1 MDDNE
6 GLKMSNQIQV
16 LAGDIYAQEQAFNQ
30 VSVFSES
37 TQNAFKREAGFA
49 MQIIAGNNFLEKVAI
64 NNRQSLVDAVINIGA
79 IGISL
84 NPAEKEAYLVPR
96 NGQVCLDI
104 SYVGLMRL
112 ATDTGQVEW
121 VQADLVYEADH
132 FRMVGLDKQPEHHFN
147 AFDKSRGEPVGV
159 YATAKLA
166 SGDYLTETMTAEEIN
181 AIRDKSQGHIAFISG
196 KARSSIWNDHW
207 GEMAKK
213 TVVKR
218 ASKYW
223 PKSERLDQ
231 AIYHLNTDAGEG
243 IASNIQPV
251 NHAQEWLD
259 KLLNI
264 DNIDTLR
271 EESRKAP
278 RSIFAQI
285 KDQVTVHAEKL
296 KSVIDSEVV
305 SDA

>member
-1 MDDNE
+1 MI
-6 GLKMSNQIQV
+6 NQIQV
-16 LAGDIYAQEQAFNQ
+16 VEGLIKQCEPKFNQ
-30 VSVFSES
+30 VSAFSES
-37 TQNAFKREAGFA
+37 TQNAFSRESQFA
-49 MQIIAGNNFLEKVAI
+49 MQIMGANDFLAKTAVNNQASLINAVVNVA
-64 NNRQSLVDAVINIGA
+64 A

-96 NGQVCLDI
+96 NGAVYLDI

-112 ATDTGQVEW
+112 ATDTGQIAW
-121 VQADLVYEADH
+121 VQSDIVYEKDH

-147 AFDKSRGEPVGV
+147 AFDKNRGEAVGV
-159 YATAKLA
+159 YVTAKLA
-166 SGDYLTETMTAEEIN
+166 SGDYLTDTMTTEEIN
-181 AIRDKSQGHIAFISG
+181 AIRDKSQGHIAFISK

-243 IASNIQPV
+243 IASNIEPV

-278 RSIFAQI
+278 KSIFAQI
-285 KDQVTVHAEKL
+285 KDQVTAHAEKL
-296 KSVIDSEVV
+296 KTVIDNEVV

>member
-1 MDDNE
+1 
-6 GLKMSNQIQV
+6 MSNQIQV
-16 LAGDIYAQEQAFNQ
+16 LQGDIYAQEDAFNQ
-30 VSVFSES
+30 VSAFSES

-49 MQIIAGNNFLEKVAI
+49 MQIIAGNNFLEKVAM
-64 NNRQSLVDAVINIGA
+64 NNRQSLVNAIVNIGA

-96 NGQVCLDI
+96 NGAVCLDI

-112 ATDTGQVEW
+112 ATDTGQIAW
-121 VQADLVYEADH
+121 VQSDIVYEKDH

-147 AFDKSRGEPVGV
+147 AFDKSRGEAVGV
-159 YATAKLA
+159 YVTAKLA
-166 SGDYLTETMTAEEIN
+166 SGDYLTDTMTTEEIN
-181 AIRDKSQGHIAFISG
+181 AIRDNSQGHIAFMSK

-243 IASNIQPV
+243 IAAKIEPANYTQ
-251 NHAQEWLD
+251 ALLD
-259 KLLNI
+259 KLLSI

-271 EESRKAP
+271 DESRKAP
-278 RSIFAQI
+278 KSIFAQI
-285 KDQVTVHAEKL
+285 KDQVTAHAEKL
-296 KSVIDSEVV
+296 KTVIDSEVV

>member
-1 MDDNE
+1 
-6 GLKMSNQIQV
+6 MSNQIQIV
-16 LAGDIYAQEQAFNQ
+16 EGLIKQCEPKFNQ
-30 VSVFSES
+30 VSAFSES
-37 TQNAFKREAGFA
+37 TQNAFSRESQFA
-49 MQIIAGNNFLEKVAI
+49 MQIMGANDFLAKTAVNNQASLINAVVNVA
-64 NNRQSLVDAVINIGA
+64 A

-96 NGQVCLDI
+96 NGAVCLDI

-112 ATDTGQVEW
+112 ATDTGQIAW
-121 VQADLVYEADH
+121 VQSDIVYEKDH
-132 FRMVGLDKQPEHHFN
+132 FRMAGLDKQPEHHFN
-147 AFDKSRGEPVGV
+147 AFDKDRGEAVGV
-159 YATAKLA
+159 YVTAKLA
-166 SGDYLTETMTAEEIN
+166 SGDYLTDTMTSEEIN
-181 AIRDKSQGHIAFISG
+181 AIRDKSQGHIAFMSK

-243 IASNIQPV
+243 IAAKLEPV
-251 NHAQEWLD
+251 NHTQALLD
-259 KLLNI
+259 KLLSI

-271 EESRKAP
+271 DESRKAP
-278 RSIFAQI
+278 KSIFAQI
-285 KDQVTVHAEKL
+285 KDQVTAHAEKL
-296 KSVIDSEVV
+296 KNVIDSEVV

>member
-1 MDDNE
+1 
-6 GLKMSNQIQV
+6 MSNQIQV
-16 LAGDIYAQEQAFNQ
+16 IEGLIKQCEPKFNQ
-30 VSVFSES
+30 VAAFSES
-37 TQNAFKREAGFA
+37 TQNAFSRESQFA
-49 MQIIAGNNFLEKVAI
+49 MQIMGANDFLAKTAVNNQSSLINAVVNVA
-64 NNRQSLVDAVINIGA
+64 A

-96 NGQVCLDI
+96 NGAVCLDI

-112 ATDTGQVEW
+112 ATDTGQIAW
-121 VQADLVYEADH
+121 VQSDIVYEKDH

-147 AFDKSRGEPVGV
+147 AFDKNRGEAVGV
-159 YATAKLA
+159 YVTAKLA
-166 SGDYLTETMTAEEIN
+166 SGDYLTDTMTTEEIN
-181 AIRDKSQGHIAFISG
+181 AIRDKSQGHIAIMSK
-196 KARSSIWNDHW
+196 KARASIWNDHW

-243 IASNIQPV
+243 IAAKIEPV
-251 NHAQEWLD
+251 NPTQALLD
-259 KLLNI
+259 KLLSI

-271 EESRKAP
+271 DESRKAP
-278 RSIFAQI
+278 KSIFAQI
-285 KDQVTVHAEKL
+285 KDQVTAHAEKL
-296 KSVIDSEVV
+296 KTVIDSEVV

>member
-1 MDDNE
+1 
-6 GLKMSNQIQV
+6 MSNQIQV
-16 LAGDIYAQEQAFNQ
+16 IEGLIKQCEPKFNQ
-30 VSVFSES
+30 VSAFSES
-37 TQNAFKREAGFA
+37 TQNAFNRESQFA
-49 MQIIAGNNFLEKVAI
+49 MQIIGANDFLARTAVNNKS
-64 NNRQSLVDAVINIGA
+64 SLVNAVVNVAA

-96 NGQVCLDI
+96 NGAVCLDI

-112 ATDTGQVEW
+112 ATDTGQIAW
-121 VQADLVYEADH
+121 VQSDIVYEKDH

-147 AFDKSRGEPVGV
+147 AFDKNRGEAVGV
-159 YATAKLA
+159 YVTAKLA
-166 SGDYLTETMTAEEIN
+166 SGDYLTDTMTTEEIN
-181 AIRDKSQGHIAFISG
+181 AIRDKSQGHIAFMSK

-223 PKSERLDQ
+223 PKSDRLDQ

-243 IASNIQPV
+243 IASNIEPV

-259 KLLNI
+259 RLLNI

-278 RSIFAQI
+278 KSIFAQI
-285 KDQVTVHAEKL
+285 KDQVTAHAENL
-296 KSVIDSEVV
+296 KSVIDSEVIG
-305 SDA
+305 DA

>member
-1 MDDNE
+1 MN
-6 GLKMSNQIQV
+6 NQIQV
-16 LAGDIYAQEQAFNQ
+16 IESLIQQCEPKFNQ
-30 VSVFSES
+30 VSAFSES
-37 TQNAFKREAGFA
+37 TQNAFNRESQFA
-49 MQIIAGNNFLEKVAI
+49 MQIMGANDFLAKTAVNNKS
-64 NNRQSLVDAVINIGA
+64 SLVNAVVNVAA

-96 NGQVCLDI
+96 NGAVCLDI

-112 ATDTGQVEW
+112 ATDTGQIAW
-121 VQADLVYEADH
+121 VQSDIVYEKDH
-132 FRMVGLDKQPEHHFN
+132 FRMIGLDKQPEHHFN
-147 AFDKSRGEPVGV
+147 AFDKNRGEAVGV
-159 YATAKLA
+159 YVTAKLA
-166 SGDYLTETMTAEEIN
+166 SGDYLTDTMTTEEIN
-181 AIRDKSQGHIAFISG
+181 AIRDKSQGHIAFMSK

-218 ASKYW
+218 AHKYW

-243 IASNIQPV
+243 IESSTEPV
-251 NHAQEWLD
+251 NHTQEWLD

-278 RSIFAQI
+278 KSIFAQI
-285 KDQVTVHAEKL
+285 KDQVTAHAEKL
-296 KSVIDSEVV
+296 KTVIDSEVV

>member
-1 MDDNE
+1 
-6 GLKMSNQIQV
+6 MSNQIQV
-16 LAGDIYAQEQAFNQ
+16 IESLIKQCEPKFNQ
-30 VSVFSES
+30 VSAFSES
-37 TQNAFKREAGFA
+37 TQNAFNRESQFA
-49 MQIIAGNNFLEKVAI
+49 MQIMGANDFLARTAMNNQSSLINAVVNVA
-64 NNRQSLVDAVINIGA
+64 A

-96 NGQVCLDI
+96 NGAVCLDI

-112 ATDTGQVEW
+112 ATDTGQITW
-121 VQADLVYEADH
+121 VQSDIVYEKDH

-147 AFDKSRGEPVGV
+147 AFDKSRGEAVGV
-159 YATAKLA
+159 YVTAKLA
-166 SGDYLTETMTAEEIN
+166 SGDYLTDTMTTEEIN
-181 AIRDKSQGHIAFISG
+181 AIRDKSQGHIAFVSG

-223 PKSERLDQ
+223 PKTERLDQ

-243 IASNIQPV
+243 IAAKIEPV
-251 NHAQEWLD
+251 NHTKTLLD
-259 KLLNI
+259 KLLSINNI
-264 DNIDTLR
+264 DVLR
-271 EESRKAP
+271 EEARKAP
-278 RSIFAQI
+278 KSVFAQI
-285 KDQVTVHAEKL
+285 KEQVTAHAENL
-296 KSVIDSEVV
+296 KSVIEHGSA

>member
-1 MDDNE
+1 
-6 GLKMSNQIQV
+6 MSNQIQV
-16 LAGDIYAQEQAFNQ
+16 LQDDIYAQEQAFNQ
-30 VSVFSES
+30 VSAFSES

-49 MQIIAGNNFLEKVAI
+49 MQIIAGNNFLEKVAM
-64 NNRQSLVDAVINIGA
+64 NNRQSLVNAIVNIGA
-79 IGISL
+79 IGVSL

-96 NGQVCLDI
+96 NGAVCLDI

-112 ATDTGQVEW
+112 ATDTGQIAW
-121 VQADLVYEADH
+121 VQSDIVYEKDH

-147 AFDKSRGEPVGV
+147 AFDKSRGEAVGV
-159 YATAKLA
+159 YVTAKLA
-166 SGDYLTETMTAEEIN
+166 SGDYLTDTMTTEEIN
-181 AIRDKSQGHIAFISG
+181 AIRDNSQGHIAFMSK

-243 IASNIQPV
+243 IASSIEPV
-251 NHAQEWLD
+251 NHTQALLD

-271 EESRKAP
+271 EEARKAP
-278 RSIFAQI
+278 KSISAQI
-285 KDQVTVHAEKL
+285 KDQVTAHAEKL
-296 KSVIDSEVV
+296 KTVIDSEVV

>member
-1 MDDNE
+1 
-6 GLKMSNQIQV
+6 MSNQIQV
-16 LAGDIYAQEQAFNQ
+16 IESLIQQCEPKFNQ
-30 VSVFSES
+30 VSAFSES
-37 TQNAFKREAGFA
+37 TQNAFNRESQFA
-49 MQIIAGNNFLEKVAI
+49 MQIIGANDFLAKTAVNNQSSLINAVVNVA
-64 NNRQSLVDAVINIGA
+64 A

-96 NGQVCLDI
+96 NGAVCLDI

-112 ATDTGQVEW
+112 ATDTGQIAW
-121 VQADLVYEADH
+121 VQSDIVYEKDH

-147 AFDKSRGEPVGV
+147 AFDKSRGEAVGV
-159 YATAKLA
+159 YVTAKLA
-166 SGDYLTETMTAEEIN
+166 SGDYLTDTMTTEEIN
-181 AIRDKSQGHIAFISG
+181 AIRDKSQGHIAFMSK

-243 IASNIQPV
+243 IAPNIEPV

-278 RSIFAQI
+278 KSIFAQI
-285 KDQVTVHAEKL
+285 KDQVTAHAEKL
-296 KSVIDSEVV
+296 KTVIDSEVV

>member
-1 MDDNE
+1 
-6 GLKMSNQIQV
+6 MSNQIQV
-16 LAGDIYAQEQAFNQ
+16 LQGDIYAQEDAFNQ
-30 VSVFSES
+30 VSAFSES

-49 MQIIAGNNFLEKVAI
+49 MQIIAGNNFLEKVAM
-64 NNRQSLVDAVINIGA
+64 NNRQSLVNAIVNIGA

-96 NGQVCLDI
+96 NGAVCLDI

-112 ATDTGQVEW
+112 ATDTGQIAW
-121 VQADLVYEADH
+121 VQSDIVYEKDH

-147 AFDKSRGEPVGV
+147 AFDKSRGEAVGV
-159 YATAKLA
+159 YVTAKLA
-166 SGDYLTETMTAEEIN
+166 SGDYLTDTMTTEEIN
-181 AIRDKSQGHIAFISG
+181 VIRDNSQGHIAFMSK

-243 IASNIQPV
+243 IAAKIEPV
-251 NHAQEWLD
+251 NHTQALLD
-259 KLLNI
+259 KLLSI

-271 EESRKAP
+271 DESRKAP
-278 RSIFAQI
+278 KSIFAQI
-285 KDQVTVHAEKL
+285 KDQVTAHAEKL
-296 KSVIDSEVV
+296 KNVIDSEVV

>member
-1 MDDNE
+1 
-6 GLKMSNQIQV
+6 MSNQIQV
-16 LAGDIYAQEQAFNQ
+16 LQGDIYAQEDAFNQ
-30 VSVFSES
+30 VSAFSES

-49 MQIIAGNNFLEKVAI
+49 MQIIAGNNFLEKVAM
-64 NNRQSLVDAVINIGA
+64 NNRQSLVNAIVNIGA

-96 NGQVCLDI
+96 NGAVCLDI

-112 ATDTGQVEW
+112 ATDTGQIAW
-121 VQADLVYEADH
+121 VQSDIVYEKDH

-147 AFDKSRGEPVGV
+147 AFDKSRGEAVGV
-159 YATAKLA
+159 YVTAKLA
-166 SGDYLTETMTAEEIN
+166 SGDYLTDTMTTEEIN
-181 AIRDKSQGHIAFISG
+181 AIRDNSQGHIAFMSK

-243 IASNIQPV
+243 IAAKIEPV
-251 NHAQEWLD
+251 NHTQALLD
-259 KLLNI
+259 KLLSI

-271 EESRKAP
+271 DESRKAP
-278 RSIFAQI
+278 KSIFAQI
-285 KDQVTVHAEKL
+285 KDQVTAHAEKL
-296 KSVIDSEVV
+296 KTVIDSEVV

>member
-1 MDDNE
+1 
-6 GLKMSNQIQV
+6 MSNQIQV
-16 LAGDIYAQEQAFNQ
+16 IEGLIKQCEPKFNQ
-30 VSVFSES
+30 VSAFSES
-37 TQNAFKREAGFA
+37 TQNAFNRESQFA
-49 MQIIAGNNFLEKVAI
+49 MQIMGANDFLAKTAVNN
-64 NNRQSLVDAVINIGA
+64 QSSLVNAVVNVAA

-96 NGQVCLDI
+96 NGAVCLDI

-112 ATDTGQVEW
+112 ATDTGQIAW
-121 VQADLVYEADH
+121 VQSDIVYEKDH

-147 AFDKSRGEPVGV
+147 AFDKNRGEAVGV
-159 YATAKLA
+159 YVTAKLA
-166 SGDYLTETMTAEEIN
+166 SGDYLTDTMTTDEIN
-181 AIRDKSQGHIAFISG
+181 AIRDKSQGHIAFMSK

-223 PKSERLDQ
+223 PKSERLDK

-243 IASNIQPV
+243 IASSIEPV
-251 NHAQEWLD
+251 NHTQALLD

-271 EESRKAP
+271 EEARKAP
-278 RSIFAQI
+278 KSIFAQI
-285 KDQVTVHAEKL
+285 KDQVTAHAEKL
-296 KSVIDSEVV
+296 KNVIDSEVV

>member
-1 MDDNE
+1 
-6 GLKMSNQIQV
+6 MSNQIQV
-16 LAGDIYAQEQAFNQ
+16 LQGDIYAQEQAFNQ
-30 VSVFSES
+30 VSAFSES

-49 MQIIAGNNFLEKVAI
+49 MQIIAGNNFLEKVAM
-64 NNRQSLVDAVINIGA
+64 NNRQSLVNAIVNIGA

-96 NGQVCLDI
+96 NGAVCLDI

-112 ATDTGQVEW
+112 ATDTGQIAW
-121 VQADLVYEADH
+121 VQSDIVYEKDH

-147 AFDKSRGEPVGV
+147 AFDKSRGEAVGV
-159 YATAKLA
+159 YVTAKLA
-166 SGDYLTETMTAEEIN
+166 SGDYLTDTMTTEEIN
-181 AIRDKSQGHIAFISG
+181 AIRDNSQGHIAFMSK

-243 IASNIQPV
+243 IAAKIEPV
-251 NHAQEWLD
+251 NHTQALLD
-259 KLLNI
+259 RLLSI

-271 EESRKAP
+271 DESRKAP
-278 RSIFAQI
+278 KSIFAQI
-285 KDQVTVHAEKL
+285 KDQVTAHAEKL
-296 KSVIDSEVV
+296 KTVIDSEVV

>member
-1 MDDNE
+1 
-6 GLKMSNQIQV
+6 MSNQIQV
-16 LAGDIYAQEQAFNQ
+16 LQGDIYAQEQAFNQ
-30 VSVFSES
+30 VSAFDTG

-64 NNRQSLVDAVINIGA
+64 NNRQSLVNAIINIGA

-96 NGQVCLDI
+96 NGAVCLDI

-112 ATDTGQVEW
+112 ATDTGQIAW
-121 VQADLVYEADH
+121 VQSDIVYEKDH

-147 AFDKSRGEPVGV
+147 AFDKTRGEAVGV
-159 YATAKLA
+159 YVTAKLA
-166 SGDYLTETMTAEEIN
+166 SGDYLTDTMTTEEIN
-181 AIRDKSQGHIAFISG
+181 AIRDKTQGHIAFVSG
-196 KARSSIWNDHW
+196 KVRSSIWNDHW

-223 PKSERLDQ
+223 PKSDRLDQ

-243 IASNIQPV
+243 AVLNAEPV
-251 NHAQEWLD
+251 NQTQALLD
-259 KLLNI
+259 KLLSINNI
-264 DNIDTLR
+264 DVLR
-271 EESRKAP
+271 EEARKAP
-278 RSIFAQI
+278 KSVFAQI
-285 KDQVTVHAEKL
+285 KEQVTAHAENL
-296 KSVIDSEVV
+296 KSVIEHGSA